1 MAEQWLR
8 DDLARAVGGEAL
20 LDWGRRVAAAV
31 PADAVYRAREGR
43 RTVRLLLDGRAYFL
57 KYHGGI
63 GWGEICK
70 NLSQLRL
77 PILGAGNEYRAV
89 NLLRALGVDT
99 MTVAAYARAGLNPA
113 RQRSLIVTDELT
125 GTVSLEDY
133 CRHWRQQ
140 PPPFA
145 LRQKL
150 IRKVADSARRMHE
163 AGINHRDF
171 YLCHFHLDP
180 ATLHQRSPRCHIIDL
195 HRAQLRDKVPK
206 RWLVKDLAGLYFSAM
221 DIGLTQRDLLR
232 FLRHYLPGG
241 LRQAAGPRRF
251 FWRSVHKSA
260 LALYRKDH
268 GTAPPPGPWER
279 QP

>member
-1 MAEQWLR
+1 MR
-8 DDLARAVGGEAL
+8 DDLAREIGEEDL
-20 LDWGRRVAAAV
+20 LDWGRRVAAEV
-31 PADAVYRAREGR
+31 PAEDVYRAREGR
-43 RTVRLLLDGRAYFL
+43 RTVRLLRNGRAYFL

-63 GWGEICK
+63 GWGEIFK

-133 CRHWRQQ
+133 CRDWRAS

-163 AGINHRDF
+163 AGVNHRDF

-180 ATLHQRSPRCHIIDL
+180 ATLHRSSPRCYLIDL
-195 HRAQLRDKVPK
+195 HRAQLRDKVPQ

-221 DIGLTQRDLLR
+221 DTGLTQRDLLR
-232 FLRHYLPGG
+232 FLRHYQPGG
-241 LRQAAGPRRF
+241 LRQAVAPRRF
-251 FWRSVHKSA
+251 FWRSVEKGA

-268 GTAPPPGPWER
+268 GVAPPGGPWEQR
-279 QP
+279 Q